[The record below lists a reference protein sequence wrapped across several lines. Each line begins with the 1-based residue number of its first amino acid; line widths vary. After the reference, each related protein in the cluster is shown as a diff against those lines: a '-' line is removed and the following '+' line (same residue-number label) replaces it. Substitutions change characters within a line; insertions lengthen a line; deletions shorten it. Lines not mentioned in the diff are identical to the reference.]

1 MTETIIDGEAVDV
14 TPTSAVVPVQ
24 QGVARFDEP
33 TRDPLR
39 ALGRMTEAEYAEEV
53 RAIIAGTNRMM
64 ALQRD
69 LLREGVDYGTIPGTP
84 KPTLYQPGAE
94 RLAMFHRLIPEH
106 VVTETITPVPGHPD
120 RIDVRSDCSLHL
132 GSLEGPVI
140 GGAKG
145 AISSYEDR
153 YRWRILQRT
162 CPNCQQPTIGK
173 NKAEW
178 GGGWGCRAGKGGCG
192 AKFPEGYKPIE
203 DQPLGKVENDEPY
216 ALLNTLVQMAQKRA
230 FVAAVRHALGITD
243 LFTEEI
249 EEGAGLPE
257 ADRPPQT
264 AAAPADTAS
273 RPTTPPQAP
282 PAQPAAS
289 RPLSGPPGMVTFE
302 GPVMAT
308 PEGTRETATG
318 RVLGFA
324 IKVGRSKHN
333 IDLWGDMA
341 LAALP
346 HITEGTVIRV
356 DGHLVE
362 EDWPGRGDK
371 PMKKVIKDV
380 TTVWLGDRVIAQAKP
395 QAPAAPSP
403 VQQTMDAGP
412 SPFDED
418 DPAWDPE
425 APAEPVKATGD
436 PKASADVT
444 GTIRRAA
451 WAKTPQGADY
461 VSLELVN
468 GGVWYD
474 VAMGKDDALAT
485 IAAAV
490 GGPIDL
496 NEGTEYRV
504 IGGWSKSGALI
515 IATMLMLAATVPA

>member
-1 MTETIIDGEAVDV
+1 MTEIIEGQARDV
-14 TPTSAVVPVQ
+14 TTSAVTVAQPQQAVQ
-24 QGVARFDEP
+24 TFDAP

-140 GGAKG
+140 GGARG

-249 EEGAGLPE
+249 EEPRDDDGPTRGAQAAQE
-257 ADRPPQT
+257 PPP
-264 AAAPADTAS
+264 PATRAS
-273 RPTTPPQAP
+273 TPPRSAPRQDAPSQP
-282 PAQPAAS
+282 PAQ
-289 RPLSGPPGMVTFE
+289 GVVTFE

-308 PEGTRETATG
+308 PDGLRDTASG
-318 RVLGFA
+318 KVLAFA
-324 IKVGRSKHN
+324 IKVGNSKHN
-333 IDLWGDMA
+333 VDLWDD
-341 LAALP
+341 LARQALP
-346 HITEGTVIRV
+346 YLVEGAIIRV
-356 DGHLVE
+356 DGRRVE
-362 EDWPGRGDK
+362 EDYPGRGTK
-371 PMKKVIKDV
+371 ALKKVIKDV
-380 TTVWLGDRVIAQAKP
+380 TTVALTDAQGTRVIASRSSSEPGADHASGIP
-395 QAPAAPSP
+395 DDGPPLFDDDVFSAPRP
-403 VQQTMDAGP
+403 VEPVLQTRD
-412 SPFDED
+412 
-418 DPAWDPE
+418 
-425 APAEPVKATGD
+425 PAEPTDATVD
-436 PKASADVT
+436 IT
-444 GTIRRAA
+444 GTIRSVS
-451 WAKTPQGADY
+451 WQQTPNGHTVAY
-461 VSLELVN
+461 LELVV
-468 GGVWYD
+468 GGD
-474 VAMGKDDALAT
+474 KLFRVAMKQDDAHAT
-485 IAAAV
+485 IADPTGEFIV
-490 GGPIDL
+490 GPGQGL
-496 NEGTEYRV
+496 RV
-504 IGGWSKSGALI
+504 MGGWNPKG
-515 IATMLMLAATVPA
+515 TMLLAGIAVPL